1 MKITPLALAF
11 LMAFS
16 SSVYAQEPAKPLDKP
31 MPRKEMRQERR
42 GGKALENLARE
53 LSLTEEQK
61 EEYRKINQESREK
74 IKPLMDQIQKIRK
87 ENMEA
92 FEKILTPEQK
102 EQFIKMK
109 AEKKAKHFEK
119 RGRGKGKKHHKP

>member
-1 MKITPLALAF
+1 
-11 LMAFS
+11 
-16 SSVYAQEPAKPLDKP
+16 

-102 EQFIKMK
+102 EQFAKMK
-109 AEKKAKHFEK
+109 AEKKAKFFAK
-119 RGRGKGKKHHKP
+119 RGKGKKHHKQGE

>member
-16 SSVYAQEPAKPLDKP
+16 SSVYAQEPPKPLDKP

-74 IKPLMDQIQKIRK
+74 IKPLMDQIQKIRQ

-102 EQFIKMK
+102 EQFSKMK
-109 AEKKAKHFEK
+109 AEKKAKRFGK
-119 RGRGKGKKHHKP
+119 KGKGKKHHKP